1 MKVAVAMLALVRPRS
16 LARKDLVRQLGH
28 SLLQFGHH
36 LVVDV
41 QYSTIVFELGG

>member
-1 MKVAVAMLALVRPRS
+1 MLVLVRPRS

-28 SLLQFGHH
+28 LLLQFDRH
-36 LVVDV
+36 LVGAV